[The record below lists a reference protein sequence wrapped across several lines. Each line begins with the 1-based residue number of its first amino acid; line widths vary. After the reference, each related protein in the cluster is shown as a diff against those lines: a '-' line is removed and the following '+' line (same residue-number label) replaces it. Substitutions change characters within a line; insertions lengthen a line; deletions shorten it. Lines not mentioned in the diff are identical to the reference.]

1 MMAFRWLSA
10 FFASL
15 IIVLTT
21 ATGDA
26 VANSKYAALVVH
38 ADTGDVLFDR
48 YADDRR
54 YPASLTKMMT
64 VYMLFEALEEG
75 EITMETKMK
84 VSKRASQ
91 QPASKLGLR
100 RGSTITVEEAINA
113 LVIKSANDVA
123 TVVAEEL
130 GGSET
135 RFARE
140 MTKKAR
146 ELGMK
151 RTTFRNASGLPNSK
165 QVTTA
170 RDMAI
175 LSRRVIQDFPERFET
190 FQRSSFSWN
199 GRTYRSHNKVMLTLD
214 GADGLKTGYTR
225 ASGYNLA
232 TTTLR
237 GDHRLIGIVL
247 GGRSGATRD
256 RHMKDILNKAYLDI
270 RRKPSL
276 VNTILAD
283 RPAPR
288 LKPGTP
294 LPIDTLQGVTL
305 ASMAVPSPKPDADA
319 VRLAAADPGQPGLP
333 ATLAFAEATASDLNL
348 EGLELAINSVA
359 NDNRAI
365 DEAAFGQG
373 DADLSDRRDWLVQ
386 VGAYSQQRLALS
398 RIEAMQEAVF
408 AVQPEVRREVNITE
422 RGGRE
427 VFRARFTQ
435 LTALEAEEAC
445 RALKA
450 TGEDCLTLRVK
461 GE

>member
-305 ASMAVPSPKPDADA
+305 A
-319 VRLAAADPGQPGLP
+319 
-333 ATLAFAEATASDLNL
+333 FAEATASDLNL

>member
-1 MMAFRWLSA
+1 MMMAVRRLLTLMA
-10 FFASL
+10 VL
-15 IIVLTT
+15 I
-21 ATGDA
+21 ATVAWGA
-26 VANSKYAALVVH
+26 PGALANSKYAALVVH

-64 VYMLFEALEEG
+64 VYLLFEALEEG
-75 EITMETKMK
+75 ELTMDTKLT

-91 QPASKLGLR
+91 QPASKLGLK

-113 LVIKSANDVA
+113 LVVKSANDVA

-135 RFARE
+135 RFARK
-140 MTKKAR
+140 MTAKAR

-151 RTTFRNASGLPNSK
+151 RTTFRNASGLPNTK

-190 FQRSSFSWN
+190 FQRTSFTWN

-232 TTTLR
+232 TTIER
-237 GDHRLIGIVL
+237 GDHRLIGVVL

-256 RHMKDILNKAYLDI
+256 RHMKDILNAAYIDI

-276 VNTILAD
+276 INPILTAS
-283 RPAPR
+283 PAPR
-288 LKPGTP
+288 LKPGTEVP
-294 LPIDTLQGVTL
+294 AGMAL
-305 ASMAVPSPKPDADA
+305 AATMPVPSPKP
-319 VRLAAADPGQPGLP
+319 VPGAP
-333 ATLAFAEATASDLNL
+333 AMTLAEASAADLNL
-348 EGLELAINSVA
+348 EGLKLAIDSVA
-359 NDNRAI
+359 SDVRPV
-365 DEAAFGQG
+365 DEAVFGQG
-373 DADLSDRRDWLVQ
+373 DADVPDTRDWLVQ
-386 VGAYSQQRLALS
+386 VGAYSEQRMALA
-398 RIEAMQEAVF
+398 RIESIQETVW
-408 AVQPEVRREVNITE
+408 AVQPDVRREVNITE
-422 RGGRE
+422 RAGRE

-435 LTALEAEEAC
+435 MTAYEAETAC

-450 TGEDCLTLRVK
+450 SGEDCLTLRVAN
-461 GE
+461 

>member
-1 MMAFRWLSA
+1 MMAVRWLLAILVSVA
-10 FFASL
+10 ILMA
-15 IIVLTT
+15 T
-21 ATGDA
+21 AMTGA
-26 VANSKYAALVVH
+26 QANSKYAAFVVH

-48 YADDRR
+48 YADSKR

-64 VYMLFEALEEG
+64 VYLLFEALEEG
-75 EITMETKMK
+75 EIELDTKMT

-135 RFARE
+135 RFART

-146 ELGMK
+146 ALGMK
-151 RTTFRNASGLPNSK
+151 RTAFRNASGLPNSK

-175 LSRRVIQDFPERFET
+175 LSRRMIQDFPEHFET
-190 FQRSSFSWN
+190 FQKTSFEWN

-232 TTTLR
+232 TTIER

-256 RHMKDILNKAYLDI
+256 RHMKDILNAAYIDI
-270 RRKPSL
+270 RRKPSQI
-276 VNTILAD
+276 NAILAD
-283 RPAPR
+283 APAPR
-288 LKPGTP
+288 MKPGT
-294 LPIDTLQGVTL
+294 V
-305 ASMAVPSPKPDADA
+305 VPAGT
-319 VRLAAADPGQPGLP
+319 VLAAAMPVPSAKPLPGSP
-333 ATLAFAEATASDLNL
+333 AATPILIADASASDLNL
-348 EGLELAINSVA
+348 EGLKLAIDSVA
-359 NDNRAI
+359 NDNRAV
-365 DEAAFGQG
+365 DEAVFGQG
-373 DADLSDRRDWLVQ
+373 DADASGPRDWLVQ
-386 VGAYSQQRLALS
+386 VGAYSKQGLALS
-398 RIEAMQEAVF
+398 RIEAMQETVF
-408 AVQPEVRREVNITE
+408 VVQRDVRREVNITE
-422 RGGRE
+422 RNGRE

-435 LTALEAEEAC
+435 LTAFEAEEAC

-450 TGEDCLTLRVK
+450 SGEDCLTLRVK
-461 GE
+461 AN